1 MLEIRK
7 WIHEIADERLRKNIT
22 ERLDLI
28 QHKIKFMEKAS
39 VCVLDSLGNPNMLL
53 ADFLLQVGG
62 QFTAQPTDG
71 VYLLFFEKN
80 KTLEDLMRCAP
91 ALLNTTQRQS
101 IKYNR
106 IYLLADNYAFNKP
119 VEAINLIEDL
129 AEMLH
134 PGHFIFG
141 SEGDKWVR
149 FTI

>member
-1 MLEIRK
+1 MSEIRK
-7 WIHEIADERLRKNIT
+7 WIHEIADARLRKNIT
-22 ERLDLI
+22 DRLDLI
-28 QHKIKFMEKAS
+28 QHKIKFMEKAP

-53 ADFLLQVGG
+53 TDFLLQAGG
-62 QFTAQPTDG
+62 QFTIQPTDG
-71 VYLLFFEKN
+71 VCLLFFEKN
-80 KTLEDLMRCAP
+80 KTLEDLMRCVP

-106 IYLLADNYAFNKP
+106 IYLLTDNYALNKP

-141 SEGDKWVR
+141 FEGDKWVR